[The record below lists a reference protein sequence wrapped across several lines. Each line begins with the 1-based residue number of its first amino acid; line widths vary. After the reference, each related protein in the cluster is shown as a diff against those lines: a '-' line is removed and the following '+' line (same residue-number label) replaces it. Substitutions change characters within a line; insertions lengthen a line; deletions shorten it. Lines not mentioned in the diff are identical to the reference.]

1 MSALLPGAPFLGW
14 LIEALAASTLLM
26 VLVLLIRRPVREAF
40 GPQIAY
46 ALWALPL
53 LRLLLPPL
61 PAGLRQAAAT
71 PLSQASETITIMVV
85 GQGDAAVAPAV
96 APMAEGASIAW
107 GPIVGGTLALLWGAG
122 ALGFLLWHLTSHT
135 RFCRRLLGTAAH
147 VEEMRGVRVIASDA
161 APGPLAFGVL
171 RRYVAFPLDF
181 ADRYDADERELAL
194 EHEIGHHQRG
204 DLIANWI
211 ALAVLA
217 LHWFNPVAW
226 RAFRAFRADQ
236 ELANDAR
243 VLAGRSAID
252 RHAYACAIV
261 KAAHGGAVSAACHLH
276 TIDDLKG
283 RIRMLTTMPRS
294 RRRLATGGVLMSAVV
309 LAGLGLTASG
319 TSAAKAISGKV
330 GDTIGVDLQAQP
342 PAPPAPP
349 VAPARPAPATAPD
362 VAAIADVPAPPPA
375 PDAPDAPAAPPV
387 PATPSKSH
395 RIVINKMRDGKTATF
410 TSDMNGH
417 FDDAAIE
424 KMVAD
429 AQANMPEVTSRN
441 CTDGVDGNPRKFV
454 IQTVRN
460 GKRAMIV
467 CNNRIEAASASAA
480 AAGAYATAKAG
491 VMFHHKRDALQTA
504 LASVTATRVSIAN
517 NASIPPADRASALKD
532 IDEALVELRNEMA
545 GIGKD

>member
-26 VLVLLIRRPVREAF
+26 GLALLIRRPVREAF

-85 GQGDAAVAPAV
+85 GQGATAVAPAV
-96 APMAEGASIAW
+96 APMADDATIAW
-107 GPIVGGTLALLWGAG
+107 GPIIGGTLALLWGVG

-161 APGPLAFGVL
+161 APGPLAFGVI

-294 RRRLATGGVLMSAVV
+294 RRRLATGGVLMSAVA
-309 LAGLGLTASG
+309 LTGLGLTASG

-362 VAAIADVPAPPPA
+362 VAAIAAVPAPPPA
-375 PDAPDAPAAPPV
+375 LEAPDAPAAPPV
-387 PATPSKSH
+387 PAAPAKAR
-395 RIVINKMRDGKTATF
+395 RIVINTMQDGKVATF
-410 TSDMNGH
+410 TSNADGH

-424 KMVAD
+424 RMAAD
-429 AQANMPEVTSRN
+429 ARSRAPEVSSRN
-441 CTDGVDGNPRKFV
+441 CADGRDGGPRQLV
-454 IQTVRN
+454 VHTTN
-460 GKRAMIV
+460 AGKRAMIV
-467 CNNRIEAASASAA
+467 CTNRIEAAATAGAMASAHA
-480 AAGAYATAKAG
+480 A
-491 VMFHHKRDALQTA
+491 VVKRDALQTA
-504 LASVTATRVSIAN
+504 LASVTATRASIAN

-532 IDEALVELRNEMA
+532 IDDALVELRNEMA
-545 GIGKD
+545 DIGKD

>member
-1 MSALLPGAPFLGW
+1 MSALVSGQSAAGW
-14 LIEALAASTLLM
+14 LVEALVASTLLM
-26 VLVLLIRRPVREAF
+26 LLVLLVRRPVRNAF
-40 GPQIAY
+40 GPQVGY

-61 PAGLRQAAAT
+61 PDAWRQAATT
-71 PLSQASETITIMVV
+71 PISLASETITIF
-85 GQGDAAVAPAV
+85 VAD
-96 APMAEGASIAW
+96 
-107 GPIVGGTLALLWGAG
+107 GGTTTAAAAQAGPAPIAIGPMIGLALALLWAVGA
-122 ALGFLLWHLTSHT
+122 AGFLLWHLTSHT
-135 RFCRRLLGTAAH
+135 RFCRRLLGTAAG
-147 VEEMRGVRVIASDA
+147 VEEIRGVRVIASDA

-211 ALAVLA
+211 ALAILA

-283 RIRMLTTMPRS
+283 RIRMLTTLPRS
-294 RRRLATGGVLMSAVV
+294 RRRLATGGALVSAVV

-319 TSAAKAISGKV
+319 TSAAAAISGKV
-330 GDTIGVDLQAQP
+330 GDTIGVDLQAAP
-342 PAPPAPP
+342 PAPPTPP
-349 VAPARPAPATAPD
+349 VAPARPAPVTAPD
-362 VAAIADVPAPPPA
+362 VPAAPAAPRAPQAPDVADV
-375 PDAPDAPAAPPV
+375 PAAPPV
-387 PATPSKSH
+387 PAAPAKAR
-395 RIVINKMRDGKTATF
+395 RIVINRVQDGKVATF
-410 TSDMNGH
+410 MSNADGH

-424 KMVAD
+424 RMA
-429 AQANMPEVTSRN
+429 AEARSRAPEVSSRN
-441 CTDGVDGNPRKFV
+441 CADGRDGGPRQLV
-454 IQTVRN
+454 IHTTRA

-467 CNNRIEAASASAA
+467 CTNRINAA
-480 AAGAYATAKAG
+480 AAAAAA
-491 VMFHHKRDALQTA
+491 VSANASVVHRDAIRTA
-504 LASVTATRVSIAN
+504 LASVAATRANIAA

-545 GIGKD
+545 GIDKD

>member
-1 MSALLPGAPFLGW
+1 MSAPLLGW
-14 LIEALAASTLLM
+14 LVEALVASTLLM
-26 VLVLLIRRPVREAF
+26 ALVLLVRRPVRNAF
-40 GPQIAY
+40 GPQLAY

-61 PAGLRQAAAT
+61 PAALRQFTAT
-71 PLSQASETITIMVV
+71 PLSQASETITVLVV
-85 GQGDAAVAPAV
+85 GPGTTAAAPIAV
-96 APMAEGASIAW
+96 TTAPIAL
-107 GPIVGGTLALLWGAG
+107 GPLIGFALAVLWGAG

-135 RFCRRLLGTAAH
+135 RFCRRLLGTAARM
-147 VEEMRGVRVIASDA
+147 EEIRGVHVIASDA

-204 DLIANWI
+204 DLVANWI

-217 LHWFNPVAW
+217 IHWFNPVAW

-283 RIRMLTTMPRS
+283 RIRMLTTLPRS
-294 RRRLATGGVLMSAVV
+294 RRRLATGGALISTVV

-319 TSAAKAISGKV
+319 TSAAAAISGKV
-330 GDTIGVDLQAQP
+330 GHTIGVDLQAAP

-349 VAPARPAPATAPD
+349 APMVPAPPAPATAPD
-362 VAAIADVPAPPPA
+362 APDVPPVPEMAEAPPAPP
-375 PDAPDAPAAPPV
+375 APPAKV
-387 PATPSKSH
+387 
-395 RIVINKMRDGKTATF
+395 RRVIVNKVKDGKSVTY
-410 TSDMNGH
+410 TSNAGGH

-424 KMVAD
+424 RMVAD
-429 AQANMPEVTSRN
+429 AQARTPEVTSRS
-441 CTDGVDGNPRKFV
+441 CVDGRDGGPRQFV
-454 IQTVRN
+454 INTN
-460 GKRAMIV
+460 KGGKRAMFI
-467 CNNRIEAASASAA
+467 CTNRIEAAA
-480 AAGAYATAKAG
+480 AAGAAASANAEIAR
-491 VMFHHKRDALQTA
+491 RDAMKTA
-504 LASVTATRVSIAN
+504 LASVTATRASIAAN
-517 NASIPPADRASALKD
+517 TSIPPADRASALKE